1 MKLLIISHTEHY
13 RKGGIIVGWGPTIRE
28 LNFLATLFDEVVH
41 VATLYDDP
49 APDSS
54 LPYDSDK
61 IRFSPV
67 PPSGGDRLVD
77 KLSILVQYPRYLW
90 TIFKEM
96 RGVDVVHIRCPAN
109 ISLLAVLL
117 ITLLPWPRRRWTKYA
132 GNWNPRGRE
141 AFSYSLQRW
150 WLNKGLQRGVVTV
163 NGRWP
168 DQPAHVHSF
177 YNPCLTEEEL
187 VDGAAHTANKALSR
201 PLRLLYVGRLETAK
215 GVRRILDIAAKLHD
229 MKIPVQVDLVGDGPE
244 KPSFEAYAAEQNIE
258 EMITF
263 HGWVPRHQLGPI
275 YTQAHLMLFPSSS
288 SEGWPKVLSEAMAYG
303 VVPITSD
310 ISSIPQ
316 YLEDFEV
323 GQTFNPDNLQGFV
336 EAIVCYSEYPDQWK
350 QESQNAL
357 RAASFFSYVNYLESV
372 RYLLK
377 L

>member
-13 RKGGIIVGWGPTIRE
+13 KKGSTFVGWGPTIRE
-28 LNFLATLFDEVVH
+28 INHLATLFDEVVH
-41 VATLYDDP
+41 VATLQDGS
-49 APDSS
+49 APDSA

-67 PPSGGDRLVD
+67 PFSGGDRLVN
-77 KLSILVQYPRYLW
+77 KLNIFIQYPRYLW
-90 TIFKEM
+90 TILKEI

-109 ISLLAVLL
+109 ISLLAILL
-117 ITLLPWPRRRWTKYA
+117 ITLLPRPRLRWTKYA
-132 GNWNPRGRE
+132 GNWNPKGRE
-141 AFSYSLQRW
+141 AFSYALQRW

-168 DQPAHVHSF
+168 GQPAHVHSF

-187 VDGAAHTANKALSR
+187 ADGATHAAKESLSK
-201 PLRLLYVGRLETAK
+201 PLHLLYVGRLETAK
-215 GVRRILDIAAKLHD
+215 GVRRILDITAKLHD

-244 KPSFEAYAAEQNIE
+244 KPSFAAYAAEQGIQE
-258 EMITF
+258 VVKF
-263 HGWVPRHQLGPI
+263 HGWVPRDQLGPI
-275 YTQAHLMLFPSSS
+275 YVQAHFMLFPSSS

-303 VVPITSD
+303 VVPVTSD

-316 YLEDFEV
+316 YLADFKV
-323 GQTFNPDNLQGFV
+323 GQTFDPNDLQGFV
-336 EAIVCYSEYPDQWK
+336 KALVWYSEYPDQWK
-350 QESQNAL
+350 QESQNAVKV
-357 RAASFFSYVNYLESV
+357 AHFFSYAYYLESV